1 MENQSREFAKIVEL
15 RKLNF
20 LPTSEVGRKIITKD
34 KVDNYKL
41 MAKFR
46 NRIVHFYDEIGE
58 KEIYEII
65 QDNLKDFEVFL
76 QDIPT
81 FLNELK

>member
-1 MENQSREFAKIVEL
+1 
-15 RKLNF
+15 
-20 LPTSEVGRKIITKD
+20 
-34 KVDNYKL
+34 